1 MDVLLRY
8 GRGVFDQ
15 KWVRCKEVGEKIQ
28 KGRERLLIGNKGE
41 GRGGEGEEVSHL
53 LFAGGLKIN
62 LGKSELIPIGGVD
75 FVQELISELGC
86 KEGKLP
92 SIYLGLPLGATFRLV
107 AI

>member
-1 MDVLLRY
+1 MVHLSWLL
-8 GRGVFDQ
+8 
-15 KWVRCKEVGEKIQ
+15 KWFEA
-28 KGRERLLIGNKGE
+28 L
-41 GRGGEGEEVSHL
+41 
-53 LFAGGLKIN
+53 GGLKIN

-75 FVQELISELGC
+75 FLEELILELGC